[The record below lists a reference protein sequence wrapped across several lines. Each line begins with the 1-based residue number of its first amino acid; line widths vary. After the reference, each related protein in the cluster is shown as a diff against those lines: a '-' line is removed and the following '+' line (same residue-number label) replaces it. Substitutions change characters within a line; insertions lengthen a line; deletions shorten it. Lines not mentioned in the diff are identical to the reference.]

1 LFAVAPS
8 FSGLPVLRW
17 IMDSIYPNCQTTPR
31 VVNLGGYS
39 KSELLNK
46 LVESSISMNVWAETI
61 LSSSY
66 FTASSSRY
74 SVTTVEI
81 NVRDLGFPDGSTI
94 TDIFEAALQ
103 SGLRLCPLELA
114 PYFRLDYR
122 DQAEGSRGK
131 PVLEHQAPYGS
142 ITIASAILTAN
153 DDFPKGFYLRRI
165 EDVLWLRGYR
175 SGADHIWSPND
186 RFAFL
191 RAGEQR

>member
-1 LFAVAPS
+1 MNGTMQMKHDKILSRALIFIL
-8 FSGLPVLRW
+8 LPVLWGCGAIGSPPSR
-17 IMDSIYPNCQTTPR
+17 MGMVKNPDTGLQFGSI
-31 VVNLGGYS
+31 V
-39 KSELLNK
+39 
-46 LVESSISMNVWAETI
+46 
-61 LSSSY
+61 
-66 FTASSSRY
+66 
-74 SVTTVEI
+74 
-81 NVRDLGFPDGSTI
+81 DGSVI
-94 TDIFEAALQ
+94 TDIFERAIQL
-103 SGLRLCPLELA
+103 GLALCPLELA
-114 PYFRLDYR
+114 PYYRLHYR
-122 DQAEGSRGK
+122 DQPEGSRGK

>member
-1 LFAVAPS
+1 
-8 FSGLPVLRW
+8 
-17 IMDSIYPNCQTTPR
+17 MDTIYPNCQTSPR
-31 VVNLGGYS
+31 VLNLGDHS
-39 KSELLNK
+39 KPELLKRLIENN
-46 LVESSISMNVWAETI
+46 ISMNVWAED
-61 LSSSY
+61 LFSSSY
-66 FTASSSRY
+66 FTTSSSKY
-74 SVTTVEI
+74 SVTIVEI
-81 NVRDLGFPDGSTI
+81 NVSNLGFPDGSVI
-94 TDIFEAALQ
+94 TDIFERAIQL
-103 SGLRLCPLELA
+103 GLALCPLELV
-114 PYFRLDYR
+114 PYYRLHYR
-122 DQAEGSRGK
+122 DQPEGSRGK